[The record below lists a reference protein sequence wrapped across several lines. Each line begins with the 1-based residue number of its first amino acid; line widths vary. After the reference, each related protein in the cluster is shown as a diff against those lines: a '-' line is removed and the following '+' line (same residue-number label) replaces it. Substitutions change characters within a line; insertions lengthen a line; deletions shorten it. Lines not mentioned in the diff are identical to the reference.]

1 MKPFGH
7 QTITQEAV
15 GSFSFPF
22 YLRHWLPQE
31 LPGTAVQADRYL
43 YNDSYAHFMRSSASE
58 TGRVALDAS
67 IHWVRQL
74 VLFST
79 QQLYALRRDFK
90 IGPASKS
97 SWSMN
102 GHSGPESRNT
112 SMEVPHAGF
121 APWAIAGPQ
130 SLGASS
136 GDQSI
141 ARIQSLLET
150 ISDRDPFFGK
160 DTYKI
165 SFSIGFAIHAMQDSY
180 TARHAERCDS
190 YAGAIAR
197 LYEWD
202 SVRDATLIGV
212 FPEHP
217 TVGARCNN
225 YAAMSHY
232 ESDLLQNWTGRQR
245 SAAFHATRDLI
256 HTIIQ
261 AADTA
266 TDFTDL
272 KTQFNTGWD
281 DYCQHYLRANL
292 ELDSKTKL
300 YVTQA
305 TDAALNPDNYSVA
318 GRKMTY

>member
-102 GHSGPESRNT
+102 GHSGPELS
-112 SMEVPHAGF
+112 
-121 APWAIAGPQ
+121 
-130 SLGASS
+130 
-136 GDQSI
+136 
-141 ARIQSLLET
+141 
-150 ISDRDPFFGK
+150 
-160 DTYKI
+160 
-165 SFSIGFAIHAMQDSY
+165 
-180 TARHAERCDS
+180 
-190 YAGAIAR
+190 
-197 LYEWD
+197 
-202 SVRDATLIGV
+202 
-212 FPEHP
+212 
-217 TVGARCNN
+217 
-225 YAAMSHY
+225 
-232 ESDLLQNWTGRQR
+232 
-245 SAAFHATRDLI
+245 LI
-256 HTIIQ
+256 HI
-261 AADTA
+261 
-266 TDFTDL
+266 
-272 KTQFNTGWD
+272 
-281 DYCQHYLRANL
+281 
-292 ELDSKTKL
+292 
-300 YVTQA
+300 
-305 TDAALNPDNYSVA
+305 
-318 GRKMTY
+318 